1 MERDSRR
8 MRSRLKQR
16 VAISFSRFFIK
27 YDTCR
32 TIITLAT
39 RKAGI
44 RVGLANDYTLA
55 RGGCGGCELKW
66 EGCSGQTAT
75 LAQA

>member
-1 MERDSRR
+1 MGRDSRR
-8 MRSRLKQR
+8 MRLKQR
-16 VAISFSRFFIK
+16 RNIFFSFFIK

-39 RKAGI
+39 RKAGV
-44 RVGLANDYTLA
+44 RMGLANDYTLA